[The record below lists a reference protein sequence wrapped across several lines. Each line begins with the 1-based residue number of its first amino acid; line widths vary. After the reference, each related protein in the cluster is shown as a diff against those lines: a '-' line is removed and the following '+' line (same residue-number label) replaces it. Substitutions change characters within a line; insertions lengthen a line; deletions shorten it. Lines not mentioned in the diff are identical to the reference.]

1 MKFTNLQWLAE
12 RNRPASA
19 LVGLLIVIALVFLVY
34 FVQWY
39 LRKTAKD
46 PDICH
51 DLMPWK
57 EWRLRQSSEKPQ
69 QGPSEEQVKLT
80 ESLAYDSN
88 LRVKDG
94 DEPRGEIRFV
104 VKPEGSVFG
113 EWYGM
118 YHRGRT
124 ASFQIMAG
132 DFEGKVYPAKIY
144 RDENG
149 EEDPSQLYFLAKG
162 DFWVQGTNSEKG
174 TIFNKNGQIY
184 VRGWISPK
192 RVSMGEVTITSD
204 EKYFEIFTWKTYRP
218 VKKTPLG
225 L

>member
-1 MKFTNLQWLAE
+1 MKFANLQWLAE

-34 FVQWY
+34 FVQWH

-46 PDICH
+46 PDVYH
-51 DLMPWK
+51 DLAPWK
-57 EWRLRQSSEKPQ
+57 EWRLRQSSQKPQ
-69 QGPSEEQVKLT
+69 EEPSEKQVKIT

-88 LRVKDG
+88 VRVKDG
-94 DEPRGEIRFV
+94 DEPRGEIYFLI
-104 VKPEGSVFG
+104 KPGGSVLG
-113 EWYGM
+113 RWYGT
-118 YHRGRT
+118 YHKERT
-124 ASFQIMAG
+124 ASFQIMGG

-162 DFWVQGTNSEKG
+162 EFLVQETNSKKG
-174 TIFNKNGQIY
+174 TVFNRGGQIY
-184 VRGWISPK
+184 IRGWISPEH
-192 RVSMGEVTITSD
+192 VSTGEITITSD
-204 EKYFEIFTWKTYRP
+204 EKYFETFTWKAYRP
-218 VKKTPLG
+218 VSAAPLG